1 MDSSTPVPSTPPIPP
16 RHTQQQHQIQQARR
30 RNAAAAAAAS
40 SSASVAPSVASSSA
54 VQSTSA
60 SRNLPSSHGP
70 SPASPEVISNL
81 ITSLSVI
88 SKPASSHFDAPFG
101 PPPTTLS
108 INSLPLSPSGGSF
121 GVDYGAYA
129 SSIVNEGP
137 DDSTPLDELA
147 AAPPVIRTAK
157 PPSGYSALT
166 APKSPSRES
175 ISGGF
180 KSLLSGRSS
189 SRPSSKGSQASRDAD
204 THSIG
209 NLSIERGAI
218 SPTPDLNRK
227 SSVDSWGRKQGRSH
241 KGLMYMSS
249 KERLREK
256 EAEKRRASI
265 GGSSD
270 RMSIGSAVAP
280 RADPFLA
287 EMPISEESHTDSPK
301 DTRSSFDNGAP
312 SPRPIPTRES
322 SLHKTGPNAS
332 KRSSRRSSK
341 QKGEAGNTNSS
352 TIHELDEQ
360 HYNAFAESSAAR
372 AEASRKRTL
381 ELQKQQQEQQQQQ
394 YQDQFQY
401 QYQHAS
407 RQDPVPPPKDDLPSR
422 YGADDD
428 TKRTP
433 VRSNRHSGG
442 HRASDSDKYDKFDK
456 YSHSSSNNKNS
467 LGIRAPTVDED
478 IEDGAPSPAV
488 AQGRRRSGRNSTD
501 PLDGVKRSGS
511 KLKRLSDH
519 RSPQPDKTYSP
530 GNAIEPTRNGR
541 MSVEDTHVVYERPE
555 SADSVDDAVEAYLCS
570 PRLSQK
576 IRHPQTGRV
585 ISFSEVGDSEGSAV
599 FCCVGMGLTRYIMA
613 FYDELALTLKL
624 RLITPDRPGV
634 GDSEPY
640 SDGTATPLGW
650 PDDVYAICQ
659 ALKITKFSI
668 LAHSAGAIYALAT
681 ALRMPQH
688 IRGRIH
694 LLAPWIPPSQMS
706 VFGSSAQT
714 PLPPTNAIPTSQR
727 ILRALP
733 TPFLKAANSSFMS
746 ATSSSITSSLPKT
759 PKRKRK
765 SNASL
770 AKEREKEALKNQSH
784 PPLPSDNKENQ
795 LNAKRSGN
803 DPSGPSP
810 PPKDFPNIEE
820 MERLRLHGT
829 PPETQVPS
837 GPTHKK
843 SASNAS
849 GSGAMVSAR
858 DAREA
863 AVLAAAADAIA
874 DRERQATYDM
884 RLTHAIWEL
893 ATTGANPAVD
903 LLVCLERRH
912 TIGFRY
918 VDITRPVI
926 IHHGSRDTR
935 VPVENVRWLGK
946 TMRRCEVRVLE
957 GEGHGLMASAAVM
970 GGVLMEIAKEWE
982 DWGRLTG
989 STGSRTRD
997 GMREERGR
1005 RNTIGLAR

>member
-1 MDSSTPVPSTPPIPP
+1 MDTASSSASAAPPVPSTPTIP
-16 RHTQQQHQIQQARR
+16 RQSHQQSRR
-30 RNAAAAAAAS
+30 KNIA
-40 SSASVAPSVASSSA
+40 SSASAPSVM
-54 VQSTSA
+54 
-60 SRNLPSSHGP
+60 RNLPSSHGAAI

-81 ITSLSVI
+81 ITSLSII
-88 SKPASSHFDAPFG
+88 SKPASSHFDTHFG
-101 PPPTTLS
+101 TSPNLLGSVPQSPT
-108 INSLPLSPSGGSF
+108 GGSF
-121 GVDYGAYA
+121 GVDYGAFSNPA
-129 SSIVNEGP
+129 DADTIDG
-137 DDSTPLDELA
+137 STPLDELA
-147 AAPPVIRTAK
+147 ASPPVIRTAK
-157 PPSGYSALT
+157 PPSGFSPLT
-166 APKSPSRES
+166 APARDSSA
-175 ISGGF
+175 SGGL

-189 SRPSSKGSQASRDAD
+189 SRPSSKGSLASRDAD
-204 THSIG
+204 TLSIG
-209 NLSIERGAI
+209 NLSIERGPV
-218 SPTPDLNRK
+218 SPIPELRRR
-227 SSVDSWGRKQGRSH
+227 SSHDSWGKKSGRAQ

-256 EAEKRRASI
+256 EAEKKRTSI
-265 GGSSD
+265 GGGSD
-270 RMSIGSAVAP
+270 RLSINSSTVP
-280 RADPFLA
+280 SRADPFLA
-287 EMPISEESHTDSPK
+287 EMPISEESHPDSPNNK
-301 DTRSSFDNGAP
+301 DARPSLDNGAP
-312 SPRPIPTRES
+312 SPRPIPARDS
-322 SLHKTGPNAS
+322 SLHKTGNNAT

-341 QKGEAGNTNSS
+341 QKPEASASN

-360 HYNAFAESSAAR
+360 HFSKFGESSQR
-372 AEASRKRTL
+372 PDMSRRNTQEK
-381 ELQKQQQEQQQQQ
+381 LQKQDKQQQQQ
-394 YQDQFQY
+394 QQQQSSQSMTQYPYQSTLDPGNGSSYYRKESSRDISEEGSADPRRARRPSGSQY
-401 QYQHAS
+401 A
-407 RQDPVPPPKDDLPSR
+407 PEP
-422 YGADDD
+422 A
-428 TKRTP
+428 T
-433 VRSNRHSGG
+433 
-442 HRASDSDKYDKFDK
+442 F
-456 YSHSSSNNKNS
+456 SHSTNILITDTS
-467 LGIRAPTVDED
+467 PED
-478 IEDGAPSPAV
+478 DMEDGAPFPAV
-488 AQGRRRSGRNSTD
+488 AQGRRRDHSLDGRRRSARNSTD
-501 PLDGVKRSGS
+501 ADGLKRSGS
-511 KLKRLSDH
+511 KLKRLSGPLGRDDRPTLSVIEGS
-519 RSPQPDKTYSP
+519 RS
-530 GNAIEPTRNGR
+530 GR
-541 MSVEDTHVVYERPE
+541 TSAEDTHVVYERPE

-576 IRHPQTGRV
+576 IRHPQTGRI

-640 SDGTATPLGW
+640 ADGTATPLGW

-733 TPFLKAANSSFMS
+733 TTFLKAANSSFMS

-765 SNASL
+765 SNANL
-770 AKEREKEALKNQSH
+770 AKEREKDAHKNN
-784 PPLPSDNKENQ
+784 PLPADNKENVQ
-795 LNAKRSGN
+795 TARRAAGDAPGTS
-803 DPSGPSP
+803 SP
-810 PPKDFPNIEE
+810 PPNEFTSIEE
-820 MERLRLHGT
+820 MDRLRLHGAS
-829 PPETQVPS
+829 PGAAAAAAGPS
-837 GPTHKK
+837 GGAGVHRK
-843 SASNAS
+843 SVSGAS
-849 GSGAMVSAR
+849 GAGAIMSAR

-874 DRERQATYDM
+874 DRERQATYDS
-884 RLTHAIWEL
+884 RLTHAIWDL

-926 IHHGSRDTR
+926 IHHGSRDSR

-970 GGVLMEIAKEWE
+970 GSVLMEIAKEWE

-989 STGSRTRD
+989 SGRTRES
-997 GMREERGR
+997 MREERGR
-1005 RNTIGLAR
+1005 RGTIGLAR